1 MRPLLKASI
10 TLFIIGIVFLG
21 CKKRVFKLNISG
33 TVTNFYTQAPISS
46 GFVKVTSFLN
56 FIDMSNSG
64 NEEPYTQAM
73 FAFGAAIG
81 QDGAYTFSLEEQDV
95 AYHEEW
101 YMVVYDSNFISEPFE
116 IKSNQSERIDI
127 VCKPYRTLGL
137 VVDVADNTSAQ
148 WNLEVVSDEK
158 LRYFQSLPNSPTF
171 PNFVQDDTLFFRVVP
186 DAPCAITARQ
196 SNVSSGFDFTVTI
209 SNVDTTFFDIAL

>member
-1 MRPLLKASI
+1 MRSFLRASI
-10 TLFIIGIVFLG
+10 LLFVISAAFLG
-21 CKKRVFKLNISG
+21 CKKAVFKLNISG

-46 GFVKVTSFLN
+46 GFVKVTPLVNFTDLN
-56 FIDMSNSG
+56 NSG
-64 NEEPYTQAM
+64 NGEPYTQAL
-73 FAFGAAIG
+73 FVFGAAIG

-95 AYHEEW
+95 SYHEDW

-116 IKSNQSERIDI
+116 IKSNQSGTINI
-127 VCKPYRTLGL
+127 ICKPYRTLGL
-137 VVDVADNTSAQ
+137 VVDVADNTTAQ
-148 WNLEVVSDEK
+148 WNLHVVSDEK
-158 LRYFQSLPNSPTF
+158 LSYFEFLPTSPTF